1 MSTTT
6 IQEMHYRQ
14 GDVVEVQFVEQ
25 PDKSWGIEIAYR
37 QNADLS
43 KLVTINGKEPR
54 SFSIVD
60 RAIRM
65 MEEKLRIA
73 LDLGDSGFGNF

>member
-1 MSTTT
+1 
-6 IQEMHYRQ
+6 
-14 GDVVEVQFVEQ
+14 DVVEVQFVEQ

-73 LDLGDSGFGNF
+73 GNTSFNNYKIFPLKTG